1 MPQRTMMP
9 CASSYWPAFQFLT
22 PIFSSVFML
31 SPRNDLQGVTI
42 PTKIKKKKAQ
52 LLKYRLPTFITHMTR
67 NTEKE
72 CHEDFWSHYS
82 KWRTIQS
89 IQCLTKLAHCPLF
102 CSSFSYLKGN
112 FQKNKYS
119 DELKD
124 DRSTQSLVY
133 LKNNQDPTLW
143 SFIST
148 QSILQTTSS
157 LSDAISL
164 RFKQLWN
171 GLSVLS

>member
-1 MPQRTMMP
+1 MLVHTGLH
-9 CASSYWPAFQFLT
+9 SSSSHQSSARCLCSAQGM
-22 PIFSSVFML
+22 IFKE
-31 SPRNDLQGVTI
+31 SPSQL
-42 PTKIKKKKAQ
+42 KLKKKKAQ

-133 LKNNQDPTLW
+133 LKNNQDPTL
-143 SFIST
+143 
-148 QSILQTTSS
+148 
-157 LSDAISL
+157 
-164 RFKQLWN
+164 
-171 GLSVLS
+171 